1 MEVPLYAVIFVLLVV
16 VLVLIF
22 RPRKVEVPAI
32 EELESKLRFALA
44 SAASVKEIQ
53 DALEGLPHDLLES
66 ITRSLGKRTGKLNEL
81 LATFE
86 LTQYDRLFYLGEPI
100 DFVGVKYGEGIDF
113 IEVKTGKARLSEDER
128 KLKELIDAK
137 MINYVPLSVE
147 KIGIAEHIDT
157 EEIERQFEPGGK
169 VKLAL
174 QYFGGK

>member
-1 MEVPLYAVIFVLLVV
+1 VEIPLYIIIGVLLVI
-16 VLVLIF
+16 VLVLLF

-53 DALEGLPHDLLES
+53 DALDDLPHDLLES
-66 ITRSLGKRTGKLNEL
+66 ITRSLGRRTGKLNEL

-86 LTQYDRLFYLGEPI
+86 LTKYDRLFYLGEPI

-113 IEVKTGKARLSEDER
+113 IEVKTGRASLTPAER
-128 KLKELIDAK
+128 ELKDLIDSK
-137 MINYVPLSVE
+137 LVNYVPLSVQ

-157 EEIERQFEPGGK
+157 GERD
-169 VKLAL
+169 
-174 QYFGGK
+174 

>member
-1 MEVPLYAVIFVLLVV
+1 MEIPLYITIGILLVI
-16 VLVLIF
+16 VLVLLF

-53 DALEGLPHDLLES
+53 DALDDLPHDLLES

-113 IEVKTGKARLSEDER
+113 IEVKTGKARLTEDEK
-128 KLKELIDAK
+128 KLKDLIDAK
-137 MINYVPLSVE
+137 MVNHVSLSVQR
-147 KIGIAEHIDT
+147 IGIAEEIDT
-157 EEIERQFEPGGK
+157 EDIG
-169 VKLAL
+169 
-174 QYFGGK
+174 

>member
-1 MEVPLYAVIFVLLVV
+1 MEILLYVVIAVLVV
-16 VLVLIF
+16 IILVLVF
-22 RPRKVEVPAI
+22 RPRKVMVPDI

-53 DALEGLPHDLLES
+53 DTLEDLPHDLLES

-100 DFVGVKYGEGIDF
+100 DFVGIKYGEGVDF
-113 IEVKTGKARLSEDER
+113 IEVKTGKAGLSPAE
-128 KLKELIDAK
+128 KELKDLIECK
-137 MINYVPLSVE
+137 LVNYVPLSVQ

-157 EEIERQFEPGGK
+157 EEMGD
-169 VKLAL
+169 
-174 QYFGGK
+174 

>member
-1 MEVPLYAVIFVLLVV
+1 METLLYVIIFVLLVV
-16 VLVLIF
+16 ILVLIL
-22 RPRKVEVPAI
+22 RPRRIEVPAI

-53 DALEGLPHDLLES
+53 DTLEELPHDLLES

-113 IEVKTGKARLSEDER
+113 IEVKTGKARLTEDEI
-128 KLKELIDAK
+128 KLKDLIDLK
-137 MINYVPLSVE
+137 LVNYVPLSVQR
-147 KIGIAEHIDT
+147 IGIAEEVDT
-157 EEIERQFEPGGK
+157 EETGYPPE
-169 VKLAL
+169 A
-174 QYFGGK
+174 